1 MVDESK
7 RPLLFI
13 SHKHENCA
21 IANALREFVKLATAG
36 KVEVFQSSSEQAET
50 TRAGHRLDQELKK
63 ALWQSDAFI
72 MLYTYKELD
81 WSYCMYEYGIAD
93 HKESPDTRIILFRC
107 CDGEP
112 ALFAGQVNVDVRD
125 PDSILKFTKQFLTD
139 HDFFPNRASAI
150 TDHAPTSGA
159 VVQAAEQ
166 LFKTL
171 QPLLPPLS
179 PTLEEWPA
187 HPFLR
192 LQLDRHHVE
201 TIKKAKGSSGLKKAI
216 ALIRDEGVVNG
227 YDKYAE
233 RLFNSP
239 GFEKRM
245 TLASLV
251 TLWSETDATRNSGS
265 RWIDSLCKQVA
276 AGASWRFPPPNWEL
290 MQAVDGKAWHAP
302 MVTRVRRL
310 PDRHMEFD
318 IYFFKFDVD
327 DANTHAKI
335 GYPDA

>member
-13 SHKHENCA
+13 SHKHENSA
-21 IANALREFVKLATAG
+21 LASALREFVKITTAG

-50 TRAGHRLDQELKK
+50 TRAGQRLDQELKK
-63 ALWQSDAFI
+63 ALWRSDAFI

-93 HKESPDTRIILFRC
+93 HKDSADTRIILFRC
-107 CDGEP
+107 CNDEP
-112 ALFAGQVNVDVRD
+112 ALFAGQVNVNVRD
-125 PDSILKFTKQFLTD
+125 PDSILKFTKQFLPD
-139 HDFFPNRASAI
+139 RDFFPSRADAI
-150 TDHAPTSGA
+150 TDHASASGA
-159 VVQAAEQ
+159 VTQAAEQ

-171 QPLLPPLS
+171 LPLLPPLS
-179 PTLEEWPA
+179 PTQEEWPA

-192 LQLDRHHVE
+192 LQLDRHNVE
-201 TIKKAKGSSGLKKAI
+201 TIKKAKGPGGLKKAN
-216 ALIRDEGVVNG
+216 ALILDQGVVNG

-233 RLFNSP
+233 QLFNSP
-239 GFEKRM
+239 GFEKGM

-251 TLWSETDATRNSGS
+251 RMWSESNTSRDSGS
-265 RWIDSLCKQVA
+265 RWVDSLCNQVA
-276 AGASWRFPPPNWEL
+276 AGARWRFPPSNWEL
-290 MQAVDGKAWHAP
+290 MQAVDGRTWHAP

-310 PDRHMEFD
+310 PDHHMEFD

-327 DANTHAKI
+327 DAHTRAKI
-335 GYPDA
+335 GHPDA

>member
-1 MVDESK
+1 MADERK

-13 SHKHENCA
+13 SHKHENRA
-21 IANALREFVKLATAG
+21 IANALREFVKVTTAG
-36 KVEVFQSSSEQAET
+36 KVEVFQSSSEQAENP
-50 TRAGHRLDQELKK
+50 RAGYRLNQELKN
-63 ALWQSDAFI
+63 ALWRSDAFI

-93 HKESPDTRIILFRC
+93 HKDSADTRIVLFRC

-112 ALFAGQVNVDVRD
+112 ALFAGQVNVNVRE

-139 HDFFPNRASAI
+139 RDFFPGCGGAI
-150 TDHAPTSGA
+150 TEHEPTSGA
-159 VVQAAEQ
+159 VAQAAEQ

-179 PTLEEWPA
+179 PTQEEWPA

-192 LQLDRHHVE
+192 LQLDQHQLAS
-201 TIKKAKGSSGLKKAI
+201 IKNAKGPRGLQRAV
-216 ALIRDEGVVNG
+216 ALIRDEGLVTG
-227 YDKYAE
+227 FDKYAE
-233 RLFNSP
+233 HLFNSP
-239 GFEKRM
+239 GFEQRM

-251 TLWSETDATRNSGS
+251 ALWNEANTTRNSGS
-265 RWIDSLCKQVA
+265 AWIDSLCTQVA
-276 AGASWRFPPPNWEL
+276 ASARWQFPPPNWEL

-310 PDRHMEFD
+310 PDRRMEFD

-327 DANTHAKI
+327 DVNTRAKI
-335 GYPDA
+335 GHPRD